1 MIKKAAV
8 IIFIV
13 GLTLAVFA
21 NTISGE
27 FVFDDPDFIVENPGV
42 KTLDN
47 FGGFFF
53 DPGRTTRSDILRYH
67 VWRPLTTISFA
78 INYRLSGLNV
88 RPWHAVNI
96 ALHALCAVFVFLLA
110 RRALG
115 NESMAALAAA
125 IFAVH
130 PAQAES
136 VALVASRANPLALA
150 FLLPSLFLALKASET
165 TSSARRLWLIAT
177 SLLLFA
183 AALLSKESAIVL
195 PILIFISIILIPGQ
209 KARAHRLGRLIL
221 PFFVVAGL
229 YILTRWEILGVMA
242 QRSMRGGSLASH
254 LLTIVQ
260 SSAVY
265 LKLAIFPLHM
275 TVSHAQPAN
284 EILFGWRSLVAAVAV
299 AAVFFGAI
307 RLRRISAVYTYGLA
321 WFYISLLP
329 VLNIVPINAF
339 VSDRFLYAPL
349 IGLALFMVR
358 GVNDIFGER
367 RRAAIA
373 LLLLIIA
380 IVSVRTATR
389 NRDFL
394 DDMSLWSAEIGI
406 NPRNAKAL
414 YNIGAIYQNRG
425 ELDYAAKHYELASRS
440 GNAVGLLA
448 RVRLAEIALAK
459 NDIAAAMK
467 IADDAIGVFPNFPQG
482 YLCRAKIRLAAGDP
496 AAAEADLKTALTV
509 APSSATVWDELA
521 KLYERTGRSDL
532 ALESRA
538 KAREFL
544 KSHGKPTM

>member
-21 NTISGE
+21 NTLSGE
-27 FVFDDPDFIVENPGV
+27 FVFDDPDFVVENPGI

-53 DPGRTTRSDILRYH
+53 DLGRTTPSDILRYH

-78 INYRLSGLNV
+78 INYRLAGLNV
-88 RPWHAVNI
+88 LPWHAVNI
-96 ALHALCAVFVFLLA
+96 ALHALCAVFVFFLA
-110 RRALG
+110 YRALG
-115 NESMAALAAA
+115 NELMAALAAA
-125 IFAVH
+125 FFAVH

-136 VALVASRANPLALA
+136 VALIASRSNLLALA
-150 FLLPSLFLALKASET
+150 FLLPSLLLALKASET
-165 TSSARRLWLIAT
+165 TSSAGRLRLIAT
-177 SLLLFA
+177 SLLLFS

-195 PILIFISIILIPGQ
+195 PVLIFISIILIPGQ
-209 KARAHRLGRLIL
+209 KARAHRIAELVVPFAIL
-221 PFFVVAGL
+221 AGL
-229 YILTRWEILGVMA
+229 YVLARWEIIGRVA
-242 QRSMRGGSLASH
+242 QTGMHGGSLASH

-284 EILFGWRSLVAAVAV
+284 EVLFGWRSLAASA
-299 AAVFFGAI
+299 ALSAVFFGAI
-307 RLRRISAVYTYGLA
+307 RLRKISTVYTYGQA

-349 IGLALFMVR
+349 IGLALFTVR
-358 GVNDIFGER
+358 GMNDLFGER

-380 IVSVRTATR
+380 VTSVRTALR

-394 DDMSLWSAEIGI
+394 NETSLWSAEISI

-425 ELDYAAKHYELASRS
+425 ELDYAAKHYGLASRS
-440 GNAVGLLA
+440 GTAVGLLA

-459 NDIAAAMK
+459 NDMAAALK

-496 AAAEADLKTALTV
+496 AAAEADLKTALAV
-509 APSSATVWDELA
+509 APSSARVWDELA
-521 KLYERTGRSDL
+521 EFYEGTGRPGP
-532 ALESRA
+532 AQESRA
-538 KAREFL
+538 KARELL
-544 KSHGKPTM
+544 KTHGESLK